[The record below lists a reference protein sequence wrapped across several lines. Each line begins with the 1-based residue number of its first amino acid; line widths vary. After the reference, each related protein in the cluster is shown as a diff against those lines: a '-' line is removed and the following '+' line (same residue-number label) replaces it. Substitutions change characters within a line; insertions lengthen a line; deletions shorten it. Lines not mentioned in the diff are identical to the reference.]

1 MRISRLRKI
10 EESPEK
16 NVNRLRFFFAFQE
29 IRILLII
36 NKMQAYFKIGTYA
49 PVAGFYEKR
58 TTDGAGL
65 HDGRQRIG
73 NE

>member
-1 MRISRLRKI
+1 
-10 EESPEK
+10 
-16 NVNRLRFFFAFQE
+16 
-29 IRILLII
+29 
-36 NKMQAYFKIGTYA
+36 MQAYFKIGTYA